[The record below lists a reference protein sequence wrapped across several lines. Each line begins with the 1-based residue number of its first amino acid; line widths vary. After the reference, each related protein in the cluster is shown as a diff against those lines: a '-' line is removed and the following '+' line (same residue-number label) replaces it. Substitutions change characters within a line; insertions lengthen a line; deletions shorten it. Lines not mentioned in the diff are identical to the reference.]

1 MRFIDSN
8 IFLHAFLIPRRELRE
23 NEQKVKDEAKL
34 IIKRVEEGE
43 EEVATTIAH
52 LSEIV
57 NIIEAGLSLQKS
69 LGFLGWIITS
79 KNIKVYSI
87 SIEDYESAMLLAKD
101 KSISANDALAYLIM
115 KSYGIKEIYSFD
127 KHFEQFKDVIR
138 LPKMP

>member
-115 KSYGIKEIYSFD
+115 KAYGIKEIYSFD